1 MDAPI
6 IGIESIVFSLA
17 VSIVLIVYA
26 YLFYPIAKRS
36 FKLKS
41 KNRYNNTLVLILLII
56 IAVMISLPFSATTYY
71 LFMPLPWYILAVV
84 GALPL
89 IFVIYALIA
98 DTAVHE
104 DEFNRQLGDGLDETL
119 NKSLMDTHNFTTKQ
133 EFLRK
138 SIHLMGA
145 LYIMTWV
152 LEPLVF
158 FGVTNLY
165 SGIPNTSTAEHYYN
179 AWLLFEDET
188 VNLILTN
195 GLVIQFFMIICLFIG
210 NADCEIMRLRFK
222 DYDFPL
228 KKTMQKTRRPTE
240 INDTSASMLLL
251 LGLGISSLILTYG
264 STDRIAGIYAQM
276 GVICIAVFSDMFA
289 ALIGRRWG
297 KHKWK
302 IVPGKSFEGSIAG
315 FLVGFF
321 TAIFFVGWF
330 LALLGAL
337 IFVFTDIAL
346 DKVKISDNALN
357 PIVIAFVFKV
367 LIFLVQPMIVLLP
380 IVKIWP

>member
-6 IGIESIVFSLA
+6 IGIETMFFSLM
-17 VSIVLIVYA
+17 VSIILGVYA
-26 YLFYPIAKRS
+26 YLFYPIVKRS
-36 FKLKS
+36 FKMKS
-41 KNRYNNTLVLILLII
+41 KNRYNSALII
-56 IAVMISLPFSATTYY
+56 ILILIIAIAISLPYSATTYF

-84 GALPL
+84 GTLPVV
-89 IFVIYALIA
+89 FVIYALIA

-104 DEFNRQLGDGLDETL
+104 DEFNRQLGEGLDETL
-119 NKSLMDTHNFTTKQ
+119 NKSIIDTYNFTTKQ
-133 EFLRK
+133 EFMRK

-145 LYIMTWV
+145 LFIMTWV

-165 SGIPNTSTAEHYYN
+165 SGIANTPTAENYYN
-179 AWLLFEDET
+179 TWLLFEDSAA
-188 VNLILTN
+188 NLILTN
-195 GLVIQFFMIICLFIG
+195 GLVIQFFMVICLFIG
-210 NADCEIMRLRFK
+210 NADCELMRLRFK

-228 KKTMQKTRRPTE
+228 KKTLQKTRRPTE
-240 INDTSASMLLL
+240 INDMSASMLLL
-251 LGLGISSLILTYG
+251 LGLGISTLILTYG
-264 STDRIAGIYAQM
+264 SADRIAGIWAQM

-321 TAIFFVGWF
+321 TAMFFVGWI

-357 PIVIAFVFKV
+357 PIVIAFIYKI
-367 LIFLVQPMIVLLP
+367 LIFMVDPMITILP
-380 IVKIWP
+380 IIKIWP